1 MKILILGAGQV
12 GASVAATLAREDDDV
27 TIVDT
32 DLSNLD
38 KLQDHYD
45 IRTVHGEASHPDI
58 LARAGA
64 EDADLILAVTNSDET
79 NMIACQICNTL
90 YKTPT
95 KIARIRSTG
104 YLSTPA
110 LFDKENP
117 QAMAVD
123 MLISPEQIVTDYI
136 QRLINHPNALQVL
149 DFADG
154 RIQLVAVRAYHGGLL
169 VGHPLKDLRKHIPK
183 TETRVAAIFR
193 DGQPIAPMGDTV
205 IQADDEVFFIAAS
218 KDIRA
223 VMGELRRLEKP
234 YKRIM
239 LAGGG
244 NIGARLANALE
255 KDYQVKLIEANPQR
269 AEFLSEELHDT
280 IVLLGDV
287 ANEELLLEEEIDKVD
302 LFCALTND
310 DEANILSAMLAKRL
324 GATKVLSL
332 INRAAYVDL
341 VESGS
346 IDIALSPQ
354 QATIGSLLAHI
365 RRGDIVAVHS
375 LRRGAA
381 EALEA
386 IAHGDSSSS
395 MVVGRR
401 LDEIDLP
408 PGTTIGAIVR
418 NDEVLIA
425 HHDTVIESEDHVIL
439 FLTNKRYIKEVE
451 RLFQVGFS
459 FF

>member
-12 GASVAATLAREDDDV
+12 GSSVAATLAREDDDITV
-27 TIVDT
+27 VDENG
-32 DLSNLD
+32 DLLTA
-38 KLQDHYD
+38 LQDHYD
-45 IRTVHGEASHPDI
+45 IRTIQGHASHPDV

-64 EDADLILAVTNSDET
+64 EDADMILAVTNNDET
-79 NMIACQICNTL
+79 NIMACQICHNL

-95 KIARIRSTG
+95 KIARIRSPE
-104 YLSTPA
+104 YLAVPE
-110 LFDKENP
+110 LFASD
-117 QAMAVD
+117 AIAID
-123 MLISPEQIVTDYI
+123 MLISPEQIVTNYI
-136 QRLINHPNALQVL
+136 KRLIKHPNALQVL

-154 RIQLVAVRAYHGGLL
+154 LVQLVAVKAFHGGPL
-169 VGHPLKDLRKHIPK
+169 VGNPLQELQHHIPK
-183 TETRVAAIFR
+183 ARTRVAAIFR
-193 DGQPIAPMGDTV
+193 DGRPIIPKAST
-205 IQADDEVFFIAAS
+205 IIEADDEVFFIAAN
-218 KDIRA
+218 KDILT
-223 VMGELRRLEKP
+223 VMGELRRLDKP

-244 NIGARLANALE
+244 QIGARLAKALE
-255 KDYQVKLIEANPQR
+255 NDYQVKVIEYDPKR
-269 AEFLSEELHDT
+269 AAYLSEELENT

-287 ANEELLLEEEIDKVD
+287 ANEELLKEEDIDKVD

-324 GATKVLSL
+324 GARKVLSL

-341 VESGS
+341 IESS
-346 IDIALSPQ
+346 NIDIALSPQ

-381 EALEA
+381 EALEV
-386 IAHGDSSSS
+386 IAHGDKKSSL
-395 MVVGRR
+395 VVGRR
-401 LDEIDLP
+401 IDEIGLP

-418 NDEVLIA
+418 EGEVIIT
-425 HHDTVIESEDHVIL
+425 HHDTVIEAEDHVIL
-439 FLTNKRYIKEVE
+439 FLIHKQYIPKVE
-451 RLFQVGFS
+451 QLFSVGMS

>member
-12 GASVAATLAREDDDV
+12 GASVAATLAREDDDI
-27 TIVDT
+27 TLVDT
-32 DLSNLD
+32 DANSLH

-45 IRTVHGEASHPDI
+45 IRTVQGLASHPDV
-58 LARAGA
+58 LERAGA
-64 EDADLILAVTNSDET
+64 ADADLVLAVTNSDET
-79 NMIACQICNTL
+79 NMVACQICHTL
-90 YKTPT
+90 YNTPT
-95 KIARIRSTG
+95 KIARIRTPE
-104 YLSTPA
+104 YLTKPE
-110 LFDKENP
+110 LFSNEAIAID
-117 QAMAVD
+117 V
-123 MLISPEQIVTDYI
+123 LISPEQLVTNYI
-136 QRLINHPNALQVL
+136 ERLISHPNALQVL

-154 RIQLVAVRAYHGGLL
+154 LVQLVAVRAFHGGPL
-169 VGHPLKDLRKHIPK
+169 VGNPLRELRKHIPK

-193 DGQPIAPMGDTV
+193 NGKAILPEAETV
-205 IQADDEVFFIAAS
+205 IEADDEVFFIAAS
-218 KDIRA
+218 KDIRS
-223 VMGELRRLEKP
+223 VMAELRRLEKP

-244 NIGARLANALE
+244 NIGIRLARALE
-255 KDYQVKLIEANPQR
+255 HDYQIKIIEANSAR
-269 AEFLSEELHDT
+269 ADYLSEELSKS

-287 ANEELLLEEEIDKVD
+287 ANEELLREEEIDNVD

-324 GATKVLSL
+324 GARKVLSL

-341 VESGS
+341 VESGT

-386 IAHGDSSSS
+386 IAHGDKSSS

-401 LDEIDLP
+401 IDEIDLP
-408 PGTTIGAIVR
+408 PGTSIGAIVR
-418 NDEVLIA
+418 GEEVIIVHRNTMVEA
-425 HHDTVIESEDHVIL
+425 EDHVIL

-451 RLFQVGFS
+451 RLFQVGFT

>member
-12 GASVAATLAREDDDV
+12 GASVAATLAREDDDI
-27 TIVDT
+27 TLVDT
-32 DLSNLD
+32 DANSLH

-45 IRTVHGEASHPDI
+45 IRTIQGLASHPDV
-58 LARAGA
+58 LQRAGA
-64 EDADLILAVTNSDET
+64 ADADLVLAVTNSDET
-79 NMIACQICNTL
+79 NMVACQICHTL
-90 YKTPT
+90 YNTPT
-95 KIARIRSTG
+95 KIARIRAPE
-104 YLSTPA
+104 YLTKPE
-110 LFDKENP
+110 LFNND
-117 QAMAVD
+117 AFAIDV
-123 MLISPEQIVTDYI
+123 LISPEQLVTDYI
-136 QRLINHPNALQVL
+136 QRLISHPNALQVL

-154 RIQLVAVRAYHGGLL
+154 LVQLVAVRAFHGGPL
-169 VGHPLKDLRKHIPK
+169 VGNPLRDLRKHIPK

-193 DGQPIAPMGDTV
+193 KGKAILPEAETV
-205 IQADDEVFFIAAS
+205 IEADDEVFFIAAS
-218 KDIRA
+218 KDIRS
-223 VMGELRRLEKP
+223 VMAELRRLEKP

-244 NIGARLANALE
+244 NIGIRLARALE
-255 KDYQVKLIEANPQR
+255 HNFQIKIIEANSAR
-269 AEFLSEELHDT
+269 ADYLSEELSKS

-287 ANEELLLEEEIDKVD
+287 ANEELLLEEEIDNVD

-324 GATKVLSL
+324 GARKVLSL

-341 VESGS
+341 VESGT

-386 IAHGDSSSS
+386 IAHGDRGSS

-401 LDEIDLP
+401 IDEIDLP
-408 PGTTIGAIVR
+408 PGTSIGAIVR
-418 NDEVLIA
+418 GEEVIIA
-425 HHDTVIESEDHVIL
+425 HRNTMVEAEDHVIL

-451 RLFQVGFS
+451 RLFQVGFT

>member
-1 MKILILGAGQV
+1 MQILILGAGQV
-12 GASVAATLAREDDDV
+12 GSSVAASLAREDDDI

-32 DLSNLD
+32 NSEYLQA
-38 KLQDHYD
+38 LQDHYD
-45 IRTVHGEASHPDI
+45 IRTVQGHASHPDV

-64 EDADLILAVTNSDET
+64 EDADLVLAVTDSDEA
-79 NMIACQICNTL
+79 NIVACQICHNL
-90 YKTPT
+90 YHTPT
-95 KIARIRSTG
+95 KIARIRSNA
-104 YLSTPA
+104 YLSSPEIFNNDNTICI
-110 LFDKENP
+110 
-117 QAMAVD
+117 D

-136 QRLINHPNALQVL
+136 ERLINHPNALQVL
-149 DFADG
+149 DFAEG
-154 RIQLVAVRAYHGGLL
+154 RIQLVAVKAFHGGPL
-169 VGHPLKDLRKHIPK
+169 VGNPLKELRDHIPK
-183 TETRVAAIFR
+183 TDTRVAAIFR
-193 DGQPIAPMGDTV
+193 GGKPIIPKADT
-205 IQADDEVFFIAAS
+205 IIEADDEVFFIAAS
-218 KDIRA
+218 KDILS
-223 VMGELRRLEKP
+223 VMGELRRLDKP

-244 NIGARLANALE
+244 QIGARLAKALE
-255 KDYQVKLIEANPQR
+255 DDYQLKLIEANPQR
-269 AEFLSEELHDT
+269 AEFLSGELSNT

-287 ANEELLLEEEIDKVD
+287 ANEELLLEEDIDQVD

-324 GATKVLSL
+324 GARKVLSL

-341 VESGS
+341 IESSS

-386 IAHGDSSSS
+386 IAHGNKDSSL
-395 MVVGRR
+395 VVGRR
-401 LDEIDLP
+401 IDEIGLP

-418 NDEVLIA
+418 GDKVIIT
-425 HHDTVIESEDHVIL
+425 HHDTVIEAEDHVIL
-439 FLTNKRYIKEVE
+439 FLINKRYIPEVE

>member
-12 GASVAATLAREDDDV
+12 GSSVAATLAREDDDV
-27 TIVDT
+27 TVVDSNN
-32 DLSNLD
+32 DLLL

-45 IRTVHGEASHPDI
+45 IRTIHGHASHPDV
-58 LARAGA
+58 LANAGA
-64 EDADLILAVTNSDET
+64 EDADLILAVTNNDET
-79 NMIACQICNTL
+79 NIVACQICQNL

-95 KIARIRSTG
+95 KIARIRSNE
-104 YLSTPA
+104 YLSKPELFNTP
-110 LFDKENP
+110 ESTII
-117 QAMAVD
+117 D

-136 QRLINHPNALQVL
+136 TQLINHPNALQVL
-149 DFADG
+149 DFAEG
-154 RIQLVAVRAYHGGLL
+154 KVQLVAVKAFHGGPL
-169 VGHPLKDLRKHIPK
+169 VGNPLSELRQHIPK
-183 TETRVAAIFR
+183 TDTRVAAIFR
-193 DGQPIAPMGDTV
+193 NGYPIIPHADTV
-205 IQADDEVFFIAAS
+205 IEADDEVFFIAAT
-218 KDIRA
+218 KDTLS
-223 VMGELRRLEKP
+223 VMGELRRLDKP

-244 NIGARLANALE
+244 QIGSRLAKALE
-255 KDYQVKLIEANPQR
+255 NDYQVKLIEANPKR
-269 AEFLSEELHDT
+269 AEHLSEELTDT

-287 ANEELLLEEEIDKVD
+287 ANEALLKEEDIDNID

-324 GATKVLSL
+324 GARKVLSL

-341 VESGS
+341 IESGTV
-346 IDIALSPQ
+346 DIALSPQ

-386 IAHGDSSSS
+386 IAHGDKKSSL
-395 MVVGRR
+395 VVGRR
-401 LDEIDLP
+401 IDEIDLP

-418 NDEVLIA
+418 GDDVIIT
-425 HHDTVIESEDHVIL
+425 HHDTVIEAEDHVIL
-439 FLTNKRYIKEVE
+439 FLIHKKYITEVE
-451 RLFQVGFS
+451 RLFQVDFS

>member
-12 GASVAATLAREDDDV
+12 GASVAATLAKEDDDV
-27 TIVDT
+27 TLVDT
-32 DLSNLD
+32 DNSNLM

-45 IRTVHGEASHPDI
+45 IQTIQGEASHPDV
-58 LARAGA
+58 LKRAGA
-64 EDADLILAVTNSDET
+64 ADADLLLAVTNSDET
-79 NMIACQICNTL
+79 NMVACQICHTL

-104 YLSTPA
+104 YLSTPQ

-117 QAMAVD
+117 NAIAID
-123 MLISPEQIVTDYI
+123 MLISPEQIVTEYI

-154 RIQLVAVRAYHGGLL
+154 KIQLVAVRAFHGGPL
-169 VGHPLKDLRKHIPK
+169 VGHPLRDLSKHIPK
-183 TETRVAAIFR
+183 TDTRVAAIFR
-193 DGQPIAPMGDTV
+193 DGRPIAPTGDTT
-205 IQADDEVFFIAAS
+205 IQADDEVFFIAAT
-218 KDIRA
+218 KDIQA

-244 NIGARLANALE
+244 NIGARLAKALE
-255 KDYQVKLIEANPQR
+255 KNYQIKLIEANPDR
-269 AEFLSEELHDT
+269 AEYLSEELSNS

-287 ANEELLLEEEIDKVD
+287 ANEELLIEEEIDKVD

-324 GATKVLSL
+324 GANKVLSL

-341 VESGS
+341 VESGT

-401 LDEIDLP
+401 IDEINLP
-408 PGTTIGAIVR
+408 PGTTIGALVR
-418 NDEVLIA
+418 GEEVLIA
-425 HHDTVIESEDHVIL
+425 HHDTIVESEDHLIL
-439 FLTNKRYIKEVE
+439 FLVNKRYIKEVE

>member
-12 GASVAATLAREDDDV
+12 GSSVASTLAREDDDITV
-27 TIVDT
+27 VDT
-32 DLSNLD
+32 NNDLLQ

-45 IRTVHGEASHPDI
+45 IRTIQGNASHPDI

-64 EDADLILAVTNSDET
+64 EDADLILAVTNSDEV
-79 NMIACQICNTL
+79 NMIACQICHTL
-90 YKTPT
+90 YRTPT
-95 KIARIRSTG
+95 KIARIRSPE
-104 YLSTPA
+104 YLSQPE
-110 LFDKENP
+110 LFNNE
-117 QAMAVD
+117 AIAID
-123 MLISPEQIVTDYI
+123 MLISPEQIITDYI
-136 QRLINHPNALQVL
+136 ERLINHPNALQVL
-149 DFADG
+149 DFAEEKV
-154 RIQLVAVRAYHGGLL
+154 QLVAVKAFHGGPL
-169 VGHPLKDLRKHIPK
+169 VGNPLSELRQHIPK
-183 TETRVAAIFR
+183 TDTRVAAIFR
-193 DGQPIAPMGDTV
+193 DGSPIFPEADT
-205 IQADDEVFFIAAS
+205 IIEADDEVFFIAAT
-218 KDIRA
+218 KDIRS
-223 VMGELRRLEKP
+223 VMGELRRLDKP
-234 YKRIM
+234 YKRIL

-244 NIGARLANALE
+244 NIGARLAKALE
-255 KDYQVKLIEANPQR
+255 NDYQVKLIEANPVR
-269 AEFLSEELHDT
+269 AEALSEELSNT
-280 IVLLGDV
+280 IVLLGDT
-287 ANEELLLEEEIDKVD
+287 ANQELLIEEDIDKVD

-324 GATKVLSL
+324 GAGKVLSL

-386 IAHGDSSSS
+386 VAHGDKTSS

-401 LDEIDLP
+401 IDEIDLP
-408 PGTTIGAIVR
+408 PGTSIGAIVR
-418 NDEVLIA
+418 GEEVIIA
-425 HHDTVIESEDHVIL
+425 HHDTMIEAEDHVIL
-439 FLTNKRYIKEVE
+439 FLIHKRYITEVE
-451 RLFQVGFS
+451 QLFQVGFT

>member
-12 GASVAATLAREDDDV
+12 GASVAATLAREDDDI
-27 TIVDT
+27 TLVDT
-32 DLSNLD
+32 DANSLH

-45 IRTVHGEASHPDI
+45 IRTIQGLASHPAV
-58 LARAGA
+58 LERAGA
-64 EDADLILAVTNSDET
+64 ADADLVLAVTNSDET
-79 NMIACQICNTL
+79 NMVACQICHTL
-90 YKTPT
+90 YNTPT
-95 KIARIRSTG
+95 KIARIRAPE
-104 YLSTPA
+104 YLTKPE
-110 LFDKENP
+110 LFNNEAIAID
-117 QAMAVD
+117 V
-123 MLISPEQIVTDYI
+123 LISPEQLVTDYI
-136 QRLINHPNALQVL
+136 QRLISHPNALQVL

-154 RIQLVAVRAYHGGLL
+154 LVQLVAVRAFHGGPL
-169 VGHPLKDLRKHIPK
+169 VGNPLRELRKHIPK
-183 TETRVAAIFR
+183 TQTRVAAIFR
-193 DGQPIAPMGDTV
+193 KGKAILPEAETV
-205 IQADDEVFFIAAS
+205 IEADDEVFFIAAS
-218 KDIRA
+218 KDIRS
-223 VMGELRRLEKP
+223 VMAELRRLEKP

-244 NIGARLANALE
+244 NIGIRLARALE
-255 KDYQVKLIEANPQR
+255 NDYQIKIIEANSAR
-269 AEFLSEELHDT
+269 ADYLSEELSKS

-287 ANEELLLEEEIDKVD
+287 ANEELLLEEEIDNVD

-324 GATKVLSL
+324 GARKVLSL

-341 VESGS
+341 VESGT

-386 IAHGDSSSS
+386 IAHGDKGSS

-401 LDEIDLP
+401 IDEIDLP
-408 PGTTIGAIVR
+408 PGTSIGAIVR
-418 NDEVLIA
+418 GEEVIIA
-425 HHDTVIESEDHVIL
+425 HRNTVVEAEDHVIL

-451 RLFQVGFS
+451 RLFQVGFT

>member
-12 GASVAATLAREDDDV
+12 GSSVAATLAREDDDI
-27 TIVDT
+27 TLVDNDNT
-32 DLSNLD
+32 NLL

-45 IRTVHGEASHPDI
+45 IQTIQGEASHPDV

-64 EDADLILAVTNSDET
+64 EDADLLLAVTNSDET
-79 NMIACQICNTL
+79 NMVACQICHTL
-90 YKTPT
+90 YNTPT
-95 KIARIRSTG
+95 KIARIRTTS
-104 YLSTPA
+104 YLSTPQ
-110 LFDKENP
+110 LFEKDNP
-117 QAMAVD
+117 QAIAID
-123 MLISPEQIVTDYI
+123 MLISPEQIVTEYI
-136 QRLINHPNALQVL
+136 QRLISHPNALQVL
-149 DFADG
+149 DFSDG
-154 RIQLVAVRAYHGGLL
+154 KIQLVAVRAVHGGPL
-169 VGHPLKDLRKHIPK
+169 VGHPLRDLRKHIPK

-193 DGQPIAPMGDTV
+193 EGRPITPTGDTV

-223 VMGELRRLEKP
+223 VMGELGRLQKP
-234 YKRIM
+234 YRRIM

-244 NIGARLANALE
+244 NIGARLAKALE
-255 KDYQVKLIEANPQR
+255 NEYQVKLIEANPER
-269 AEFLSEELHDT
+269 ANYLSENLAKT

-341 VESGS
+341 VESGT

-401 LDEIDLP
+401 IDEIDLP

-418 NDEVLIA
+418 GDEVMIA
-425 HHDTVIESEDHVIL
+425 HHDTIIESEDHVIL
-439 FLTNKRYIKEVE
+439 FLVNKRYIKEVE

>member
-12 GASVAATLAREDDDV
+12 GSSVAATLAREDDDI
-27 TIVDT
+27 TLVDSDNT
-32 DLSNLD
+32 NLL

-45 IRTVHGEASHPDI
+45 IQTIQGEASHPDV

-79 NMIACQICNTL
+79 NMIACQICHTL
-90 YKTPT
+90 YNTPT
-95 KIARIRSTG
+95 KIARIRTTG
-104 YLSTPA
+104 YLTTPQ
-110 LFDKENP
+110 LFEKDNP
-117 QAMAVD
+117 QAIAID
-123 MLISPEQIVTDYI
+123 MLISPEQIVTEYI
-136 QRLINHPNALQVL
+136 QRLISQPNALQVL
-149 DFADG
+149 DFSDG
-154 RIQLVAVRAYHGGLL
+154 KIQLVAVKAVHGGPL
-169 VGHPLKDLRKHIPK
+169 VGHPLRDLRKHIPK
-183 TETRVAAIFR
+183 TETRAAAIFR
-193 DGQPIAPMGDTV
+193 EGRPITPTGDTE
-205 IQADDEVFFIAAS
+205 IEADDEVFFIAAS

-223 VMGELRRLEKP
+223 VMGELCRLEKP
-234 YKRIM
+234 YRRIM

-244 NIGARLANALE
+244 NIGARLATALE
-255 KDYQVKLIEANPQR
+255 NDYQVKLIEANPKR
-269 AEFLSEELHDT
+269 AEYLSEELANS

-310 DEANILSAMLAKRL
+310 DEANILSSMLAKRL

-341 VESGS
+341 VESGT

-401 LDEIDLP
+401 IDEIDLP

-418 NDEVLIA
+418 GEEVIIA
-425 HHDTVIESEDHVIL
+425 HHDTIIESEDHVIL
-439 FLTNKRYIKEVE
+439 FLVNKRYIKEVE

>member
-12 GASVAATLAREDDDV
+12 GASVAATLAREDDDI
-27 TIVDT
+27 TLVDT
-32 DLSNLD
+32 DANSLH

-45 IRTVHGEASHPDI
+45 IRTVQGLASHPDV
-58 LARAGA
+58 LERAGA
-64 EDADLILAVTNSDET
+64 ADADLVLAVTNSDET
-79 NMIACQICNTL
+79 NMVACQICHTL
-90 YKTPT
+90 YNTPT
-95 KIARIRSTG
+95 KIARIRTPE
-104 YLSTPA
+104 YLTKPE
-110 LFDKENP
+110 LFSNEAIAID
-117 QAMAVD
+117 V
-123 MLISPEQIVTDYI
+123 LISPEQLVTNYI
-136 QRLINHPNALQVL
+136 ERLISHPNALQVL

-154 RIQLVAVRAYHGGLL
+154 LVQLVAVRAFHGGPL
-169 VGHPLKDLRKHIPK
+169 VGNPLRELRKHIPK

-193 DGQPIAPMGDTV
+193 NGKAILPEAETV
-205 IQADDEVFFIAAS
+205 IEADDEVFFIAAS
-218 KDIRA
+218 KDIRS
-223 VMGELRRLEKP
+223 VMAELRRLEKP

-244 NIGARLANALE
+244 NIGIRLARALE
-255 KDYQVKLIEANPQR
+255 HDYQIKIIEANSAR
-269 AEFLSEELHDT
+269 ADYLSEELSKS

-287 ANEELLLEEEIDKVD
+287 ANEELLLEEEIDNVD

-324 GATKVLSL
+324 GARKVLSL

-341 VESGS
+341 VESGT

-386 IAHGDSSSS
+386 IAHGDKSSS

-401 LDEIDLP
+401 IDEIDLP
-408 PGTTIGAIVR
+408 PGTSIGAIVR
-418 NDEVLIA
+418 GEEVIIA
-425 HHDTVIESEDHVIL
+425 HGNTVVEAEDHVIL

-451 RLFQVGFS
+451 RLFQVGFT